1 MKTTRVQLNCHGVNS
16 EHSHEH
22 TNILCL
28 TTYVILEN
36 VKTRFLNFEK
46 KRKIRILEHW
56 FKTPKVPLLVR
67 SADCGKQWIR
77 KLKMIC

>member
-28 TTYVILEN
+28 TMYVILEN

-46 KRKIRILEHW
+46 NVKYVFSNIDLRLR
-56 FKTPKVPLLVR
+56 R
-67 SADCGKQWIR
+67 SPY
-77 KLKMIC
+77 